1 MIKLDLQMF
10 GGRGASSSSGGSRGG
25 ATGGLNPGNIVST
38 TSLTSAREGKEAEVD
53 QVLTVA
59 RDIYNDFGVEV
70 NDLQIA
76 TLKGAGKS
84 TLAYYD
90 AGGNLAY
97 NKAYFNAKTMD
108 KAYDSNVEAGF
119 HPSRGNKTGIEA
131 VVAHEMGHALTDEI
145 AKKKGYGDWQLDRAS
160 TDIVKQA
167 AKNSGYGNK
176 TKQFISKISGY
187 AETSHAEALAEAF
200 ADVYCNGNKA
210 RKESTAIVNEMKT
223 YFK

>member
-1 MIKLDLQMF
+1 MRLDIQFF
-10 GGRGASSSSGGSRGG
+10 GGRGASSSGSSRGG
-25 ATGGLNPGNIVST
+25 ATGGLKLSDIVST
-38 TSLTSAREGKEAEVD
+38 TSLVSAREGKEAEVD
-53 QVLTVA
+53 QVLSVA
-59 RDIYNDFGVEV
+59 KDIEKDFGVSV
-70 NDLQIA
+70 SDLEIA

-108 KAYDSNVEAGF
+108 KAYDSNVESGF
-119 HPSRGNKTGIEA
+119 HPSRGNKTGIQA

-145 AKKKGYGDWQLDRAS
+145 AKKKGYGDWQLDKAS

-167 AKNSGYGNK
+167 AKKAGYGNK
-176 TKQFISKISGY
+176 TSQFTSKISGY
-187 AETSHAEALAEAF
+187 ASSSHAEALAEAF
-200 ADVYCNGNKA
+200 ADYYCNGKKA
-210 RKESTAIVNEMKT
+210 KKESTAIVNEMKK